1 MQEPLE
7 GGGGGIC
14 EPESSQGMAAPT
26 ALSEPNYRG
35 ARYGSPDKSA
45 GGSKARGLWP
55 LTSASG
61 PVAQRRWS
69 LRKLW
74 CDSQAESCPTFA
86 FMPRG
91 SMFDDEDE
99 DLPHEVSEETVVTKN
114 GPS

>member
-1 MQEPLE
+1 ME

-14 EPESSQGMAAPT
+14 EPKSSQGMAAPT

-35 ARYGSPDKSA
+35 APRAGSPDVSA
-45 GGSKARGLWP
+45 SGPKARGLWP

-61 PVAQRRWS
+61 AVAQRRWS
-69 LRKLW
+69 LLW

-91 SMFDDEDE
+91 SMFDDKDE

-114 GPS
+114 RPS

>member
-1 MQEPLE
+1 MERKRQRCLQAKAQARHGSNGLVRVKLPRGLP
-7 GGGGGIC
+7 C
-14 EPESSQGMAAPT
+14 ACHPGMRT
-26 ALSEPNYRG
+26 S
-35 ARYGSPDKSA
+35 
-45 GGSKARGLWP
+45 GSKARGLWP